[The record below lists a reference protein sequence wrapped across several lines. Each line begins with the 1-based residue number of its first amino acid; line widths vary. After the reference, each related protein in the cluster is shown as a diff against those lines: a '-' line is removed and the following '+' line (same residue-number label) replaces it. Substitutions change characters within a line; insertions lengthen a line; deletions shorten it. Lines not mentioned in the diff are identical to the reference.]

1 MAKRWF
7 WVPKIA
13 SSSLVSHIF
22 IRRSSLTARMLV
34 SKIKDEGSILPSLFF
49 IFFLIMLFNFVD
61 SILPFRK
68 KVKNLERLNMYQF
81 LSQRYGIGSNLSKLI
96 ISHSGYSKEYMA
108 NMIPSNYISDKI
120 RKLFV
125 RSLSSL
131 DNNLKE
137 YMVKQI
143 EMSIRMGCYKGVRHV
158 FKYPCRG
165 QRTRSNA
172 KTRKRMSFQS
182 DT

>member
-1 MAKRWF
+1 
-7 WVPKIA
+7 
-13 SSSLVSHIF
+13 
-22 IRRSSLTARMLV
+22 
-34 SKIKDEGSILPSLFF
+34 
-49 IFFLIMLFNFVD
+49 MLFNFVD

-68 KVKNLERLNMYQF
+68 KVKNLDSLNMYQF

-96 ISHSGYSKEYMA
+96 VKHCGYSNEYMA
-108 NMIPSNYISDKI
+108 NSIPSNYISDKI
-120 RKLFV
+120 RKLFI
-125 RSLSSL
+125 RSLPSL

-143 EMSIRMGCYKGVRHV
+143 EVSIRMGCYKGVRHV

-172 KTRKRMSFQS
+172 KTRKRMVFQS
-182 DT
+182 DS